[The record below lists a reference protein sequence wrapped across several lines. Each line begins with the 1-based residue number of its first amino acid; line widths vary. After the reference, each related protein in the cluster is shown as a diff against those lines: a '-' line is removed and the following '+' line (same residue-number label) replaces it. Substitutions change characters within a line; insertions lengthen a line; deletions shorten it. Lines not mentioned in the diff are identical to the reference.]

1 MLTACKNRKRKQ
13 QDITDFFNAKR
24 PRQELPNRVSPED
37 ADMDS
42 DVEISESQ
50 ERIITPQQIDDQQIL
65 ISETECEPARD
76 EIQTSENLPPWGK
89 FIPKKPMFA
98 HLAKNWSTVASQSTP
113 DLSRQYLDA
122 LIEQFNNDT
131 DEESDSSP
139 DIIESSQ
146 PPHLQAP
153 TTHNEEANDSIDII
167 ESSQPSH
174 LQASTTQ
181 DFIESSQPQ
190 HLQARVENNVSNIE
204 ATNNENPLQ
213 CPQCKANFTPS
224 TNVHKHMSR
233 LCPVTKKAM
242 ATIEISDDSNESHEY
257 SDVEILKIHPCPK
270 CDRNFSRKNN
280 MQRHLQHS
288 CPVVLRER
296 QAQDVRL
303 RRGQINPL
311 LENDVF
317 ISRSSLSN
325 HLTNYQIMNTNNA
338 TNAQDF
344 LEEKRER
351 IKSILH
357 NELVTK
363 KCIKFNLTL
372 ETVLQ
377 AGDGDVNDWGIK
389 TDSVALFFSS
399 PKDEIITELY
409 NKLLHK
415 LEEDVIQKSGW
426 TIITIENIILKS
438 TKYEPLAGSSYIP
451 LPKWIDNKRAVINP
465 QNKTDNQCF
474 KWSILSSFHKGDDSD
489 IVANLRQYERCMNFE
504 GLVYPVPIDDIKIF
518 ERNNVGVSV
527 SVYALDEDDKIY
539 PVRYAPPKEKH
550 FDLLVLEG
558 SDFMHYTYIEHFEAL
573 FYQQLSRSRV
583 KKFICKRCLTHHY
596 SEYSLIQHMAH
607 CEKNP
612 LARVIMPKS
621 RLVKT
626 GDGEKFWKKPTV
638 KFEHSQKSIPV
649 PVAIYADSEAVL
661 KDIEGP
667 TSNDPAISST
677 TKKQQHVPFSFGYV
691 VNSSLPSSELIGI
704 PLEPVIIR
712 KENPT
717 KEFLNQLIDISVKL
731 KDTYSKN
738 TKMIDLTTEEQK
750 RQSNAQ
756 TCYLCDK
763 PFTIDDGSVRDHCH
777 ITGKYRGPAHNS
789 CNLLARNPKFLP
801 VFLHNLCGYD
811 SHFLIRELGEVDAEI
826 TIIPNTTENVISF
839 SITPKNG
846 LEIRFIDSFRFMS
859 SSLDSLAKNLTD
871 EKLVNVR
878 RHFAGYNLDLLKRK
892 GVFCYDYVNDFE
904 KLNQT
909 HLPPRKDFHSKLY
922 EANISKKEY
931 RHAQKM
937 WSEFKC
943 KNLGEYSDLYLKL
956 DVLLLADVFQA
967 FRDVCTE
974 AYNLDPAWY
983 YTAPGLAWDAA
994 LRFTKVELDL
1004 IQNEDMFFMF
1014 ERGIR
1019 GGVAQCCK
1027 RYAKAN
1033 NPYLGGDMKNQEYIA
1048 YLDANNLYG
1057 WAMSQKLPTHDFRFE
1072 NVTTNS
1078 NVQAGNISKLDP
1090 NGDRGYIF
1098 EVDVAYDNNLHHIH
1112 KDLPFLPE
1120 NMTPPGGKYP
1130 KLLTTLYNKKKYVV
1144 HYRALQQAIKHGL
1157 RVTKVH
1163 RVVSFFQSN
1172 WLAPYINLNTLR
1184 RQNSKTAFE
1193 KDFFKLMNNAVYGKT
1208 MENVRHRIC
1217 LKIVNDV
1224 NKLRKLVRNPFFKD
1238 RVIYNE
1244 NLCAV
1249 HLHRKR
1255 VIMNKPIYVGMS
1267 ILDLSKVLMY
1277 DFHYEKM
1284 LPLYRNAISLLYMD
1298 TDSFVYHIKGSDF
1311 YKDMSR
1317 HLEHYDTS
1325 DYPPNHFCHSNSNK
1339 KVLGKFKDEA
1349 NSVPVRSFV
1358 GLRAKMYAMK
1368 YGDKVLKRAK
1378 GVKRYALAKKIS
1390 YNDYVRCLKEN
1401 STQHTSFRMIRSNQH
1416 NIYTVEMNKVSLA
1429 AHDDKR
1435 FIMPNNIDT
1444 LPHGHFQIPQIIR
1457 NSRQYPEFVPNM
1469 DFIEMDI
1476 DEEPHVSASSD
1487 EEIDTDVDL

>member
-13 QDITDFFNAKR
+13 QEDIMDFFNAKR
-24 PRQELPNRVSPED
+24 PRHVLPNSD
-37 ADMDS
+37 LNDDMDIGS
-42 DVEISESQ
+42 DIETSESSQ
-50 ERIITPQQIDDQQIL
+50 SFTQQPSQQIL
-65 ISETECEPARD
+65 NSETECEQTSD
-76 EIQTSENLPPWGK
+76 EIQTSESLPPWGK
-89 FIPKKPMFA
+89 FVPKKPMFA
-98 HLAKNWSTVASQSTP
+98 HLTTNVSTISSQSTP
-113 DLSRQYLDA
+113 DISNQYLDA
-122 LIEQFNNDT
+122 LIELLNNDT
-131 DEESDSSP
+131 DEKTHAST
-139 DIIESSQ
+139 DIDESSQ
-146 PPHLQAP
+146 KSHLQAS
-153 TTHNEEANDSIDII
+153 TTHDETDATTDII
-167 ESSQPSH
+167 ESSQPSY
-174 LQASTTQ
+174 LQAPTSQ

-190 HLQARVENNVSNIE
+190 HLQAPTENNTSKVDSK
-204 ATNNENPLQ
+204 TTKKPVH
-213 CPQCKANFTPS
+213 CPQCNVKFTPT
-224 TNVHKHMSR
+224 TNVKRHMSQC
-233 LCPVTKKAM
+233 CPLTKKAM
-242 ATIEISDDSNESHEY
+242 TTIEISDDSNVSHEY
-257 SDVEILKIHPCPK
+257 SDVEVLQCHPCPK
-270 CDRNFSRKNN
+270 CGKLFTQKYNIK
-280 MQRHLQHS
+280 RHLQHS
-288 CPVVLRER
+288 CPVILRER
-296 QAQDVRL
+296 QAQDLQL
-303 RRGQINPL
+303 RRGQVNPIL
-311 LENDVF
+311 DNDVY
-317 ISRSSLSN
+317 ITNSSLN
-325 HLTNYQIMNTNNA
+325 NNLTNYQIMNTNGA
-338 TNAQDF
+338 TSAHEF

-372 ETVLQ
+372 EIVLQ
-377 AGDGDVNDWGIK
+377 AGDGHVSDWGIK
-389 TDSVALFFSS
+389 TDSVSLFVSS

-409 NKLLHK
+409 NKILHK
-415 LEEDVIQKSGW
+415 LDDDVVEKSGW
-426 TIITIENIILKS
+426 TVITVENIILKS

-451 LPKWIDNKRAVINP
+451 LPRWIDNKRAVINP
-465 QNKTDNQCF
+465 QNTTDNQCF
-474 KWSILSSFHKGDDSD
+474 KWSILSAFHGGDDPD
-489 IVANLRQYERCMNFE
+489 IVDNLRQYEHRMNFE
-504 GLVYPVPIDDIKIF
+504 GLVFPVPLDNIRIF
-518 ERNNVGVSV
+518 EKNNEGVSV

-539 PVRYAPPKEKH
+539 PVRYSSPKEKH
-550 FDLLVLEG
+550 YDLLVLEG
-558 SDFMHYTYIEHFEAL
+558 IDFMHYTYIENFNAL
-573 FYQQLSRSRV
+573 FYQQLNKARV

-596 SEYSLIQHMAH
+596 SEYSLKEHMTH
-607 CEKNP
+607 CETNP
-612 LARVIMPKS
+612 LARVIMPKNT
-621 RLVKT
+621 LIKT
-626 GDGEKFWKKPTV
+626 SDGEKIWKKPTL
-638 KFEHSQKSIPV
+638 KFENSQKCIPV

-661 KDIEGP
+661 RDIQGP
-667 TSNDPAISST
+667 ANNNPAISST
-677 TKKQQHVPFSFGYV
+677 TKKQQHVPLSFGYV
-691 VNSSLPSSELIGI
+691 VNSSLPSSELVGI

-712 KENPT
+712 EENPT
-717 KEFLNQLIDISVKL
+717 KKFLNQLIDISVKL

-738 TKMIDLTTEEQK
+738 IPMSDLTIEEQK
-750 RQSNAQ
+750 RQSSAQ
-756 TCYLCDK
+756 MCYLCDK
-763 PFTIDDGSVRDHCH
+763 PFTVDDGSVRDHCH

-801 VFLHNLCGYD
+801 VFLHNLSGYD
-811 SHFLIRELGEVDAEI
+811 SHFLIRELGSVEAEI

-846 LEIRFIDSFRFMS
+846 LEIRFVDSFRFMS

-871 EKLVNVR
+871 DKLVNVR
-878 RHFAGYNLDLLKRK
+878 NHFADYNLDLLKRK
-892 GVFCYDYVNDFE
+892 GVFCYDYLNDTE
-904 KLNQT
+904 KLKQT
-909 HLPPRKDFHSKLY
+909 NLPPRKDFHSKLY

-937 WSEFKC
+937 WKEFQC
-943 KNLGEYSDLYLKL
+943 KTLGEYSDLYLKL

-967 FRDVCTE
+967 FRNVCTG

-1004 IQNEDMFFMF
+1004 IQNEDMLFMF

-1033 NPYLGGDMKNQEYIA
+1033 NPYLGGTVKNQEYIA

-1072 NVTTNS
+1072 NTQTNAD
-1078 NVQAGNISKLDP
+1078 VQAANICKLDP
-1090 NGDRGYIF
+1090 NGERGYIF
-1098 EVDVAYDNNLHHIH
+1098 EVDVAYDYNLHNVH

-1120 NMTPPGGKYP
+1120 NMIPPGGKNP

-1144 HYRALQQAIKHGL
+1144 HYRALQQAIRHGL

-1172 WLAPYINLNTLR
+1172 WLEPYINLNTIR
-1184 RQNSKTAFE
+1184 RQNSKNAFE

-1208 MENVRHRIC
+1208 MENVRHRIA
-1217 LKIVNDV
+1217 LHIVNDV

-1238 RVIYNE
+1238 RIIYNE

-1255 VIMNKPIYVGMS
+1255 VVMNKPIYVGMT

-1284 LPLYRNAISLLYMD
+1284 LPVYGNAISLLYMD

-1311 YKDMSR
+1311 YKDMSK
-1317 HLEHYDTS
+1317 HLDYYDTS
-1325 DYPPNHFCHSNSNK
+1325 DYPTNHFCHSSSNK

-1349 NSVPVRSFV
+1349 NSIPVKSFV

-1401 STQHTSFRMIRSNQH
+1401 ATQHTSFRMIRSVQH
-1416 NIYTVEMNKVSLA
+1416 NIFTVEMNKISLS

-1457 NSRQYPEFVPNM
+1457 NTRQQPEFAPKM

-1476 DEEPHVSASSD
+1476 EEELIASESSGG
-1487 EEIDTDVDL
+1487 DTDADYE